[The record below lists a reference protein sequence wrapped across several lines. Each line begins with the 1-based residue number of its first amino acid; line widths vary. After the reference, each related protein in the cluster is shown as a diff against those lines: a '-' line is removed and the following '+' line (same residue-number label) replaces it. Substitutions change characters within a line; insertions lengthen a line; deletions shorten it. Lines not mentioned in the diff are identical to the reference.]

1 MSPMVTR
8 AQDEFREALRRDFT
22 KNLFDRAR
30 LMNSD
35 TLLHVVDEDAL
46 TKCRLSTYGQMD
58 SLNKHMVNRNGDYDD
73 MEKARDARGI
83 SASKLENRID
93 SREIGLDQT
102 LEKIY
107 FDYYGHGSN
116 DSPVPDRPG
125 GTYKCECGTKFMMG
139 WKGMPTE
146 CPRCHRLTPVG
157 EMKRDGVLK
166 RI

>member
-1 MSPMVTR
+1 MVTR
-8 AQDEFREALRRDFT
+8 EQDEFRENLRHSFED
-22 KNLFDRAR
+22 NLFTRAR

-46 TKCRLSTYGQMD
+46 TKCRLSTYGQMRG
-58 SLNKHMVNRNGDYDD
+58 LNKHMIHRTEDYAD
-73 MEKARDARGI
+73 MEKARDARGV

-93 SREIGLDQT
+93 CREIGLDQN
-102 LEKIY
+102 LEEIY
-107 FDYYGHGSN
+107 FNYYGHGSN

-125 GTYKCECGTKFMMG
+125 GSYKCECGTRFMMG

-157 EMKRDGVLK
+157 EMKRDGILK